1 MPQFR
6 LLEWQVYG
14 YYQNILYNI
23 MWWSLSLTY
32 VKFVSDFSMSVV
44 FFSYSIQHFVKF
56 VCDLQQVYGFYLS
69 ILCIMWSSLSVT
81 YGRSVILSRYSIQHH
96 VIKFVGDR
104 RQVSGIL
111 YETFCEVCQW
121 LVACQWYSLG
131 NLYNI
136 MWSSL
141 SVTCGRSMVFSS
153 YSIQHHV
160 MKFVSDLW

>member
-1 MPQFR
+1 VTKGRSVVFSRQHF
-6 LLEWQVYG
+6 
-14 YYQNILYNI
+14 
-23 MWWSLSLTY
+23 
-32 VKFVSDFSMSVV
+32 VKFVSDFW
-44 FFSYSIQHFVKF
+44 
-56 VCDLQQVYGFYLS
+56 QVYGFYLS

-111 YETFCEVCQW
+111 YKTFCEVCQW

-141 SVTCGRSMVFSS
+141 WQTSSHNVVDYLENITDQPQVTDKLHHIMLYRLPREYHWPTTSHWQTSS
-153 YSIQHHV
+153 HNV
-160 MKFVSDLW
+160 V